1 LLTSQRVGLDLNH
14 NPEYTTC
21 EFYQAYSNLED
32 LIATTETLFAIL
44 ATLTS
49 EQISAAYRNLPP
61 LTIDFTPP
69 FRRLDFIPTLET
81 ALEQPLPDLTAPTA
95 ATDLLSIFQA
105 HNIPAPLNPT
115 LPRLLDCLS
124 STYLEPQCDHP
135 TFITHHPECL
145 SPLSKSFVHPTTQQR
160 VAARAEL
167 FVNRQEMVN
176 MYEEENSPFEQ
187 RRKFLD
193 QLKYKGDDS
202 DGEAT
207 RRREHKEE
215 RGINESYLKALEWG
229 LPPTGGWG
237 CGIDRLCM
245 LFSGAERISDVL
257 AFGNLRNVV
266 SLGWGRGG
274 GK

>member
-1 LLTSQRVGLDLNH
+1 
-14 NPEYTTC
+14 
-21 EFYQAYSNLED
+21 
-32 LIATTETLFAIL
+32 
-44 ATLTS
+44 
-49 EQISAAYRNLPP
+49 
-61 LTIDFTPP
+61 
-69 FRRLDFIPTLET
+69 
-81 ALEQPLPDLTAPTA
+81 
-95 ATDLLSIFQA
+95 
-105 HNIPAPLNPT
+105 
-115 LPRLLDCLS
+115 
-124 STYLEPQCDHP
+124 
-135 TFITHHPECL
+135 
-145 SPLSKSFVHPTTQQR
+145 
-160 VAARAEL
+160 
-167 FVNRQEMVN
+167 VNRQEMVN

-266 SLGWGRGG
+266 SLGWRRGG